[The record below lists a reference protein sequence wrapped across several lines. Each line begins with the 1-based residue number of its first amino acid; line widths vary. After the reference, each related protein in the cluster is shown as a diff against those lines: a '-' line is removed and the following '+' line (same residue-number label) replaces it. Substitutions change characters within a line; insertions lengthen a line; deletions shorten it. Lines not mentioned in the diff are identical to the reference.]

1 MKMLRCA
8 GAGLLLLSFG
18 TVAVGGDT
26 RLTRPDGRTGAYIDD
41 RGRIAAPD
49 GKTLGYIEPGGRIAW
64 PDGSTASYLEETGGV
79 VNKLRSDRPNDS
91 SDAGQTRR

>member
-8 GAGLLLLSFG
+8 GAGFLLLSFG

-26 RLTRPDGRTGAYIDD
+26 RLTRPDGRTGAYVDE

-49 GKTLGYIEPGGRIAW
+49 GKTLGYIEPGGRIAR
-64 PDGSTASYLEETGGV
+64 PDGSTAGYLEDSEDRVGR
-79 VNKLRSDRPNDS
+79 LRSDQPGDTPGNGS
-91 SDAGQTRR
+91 ARR